1 LSFFNR
7 KQHLI
12 SDSASIGQEGKRVF
26 SLSEITASIER
37 MFSKYYA
44 SPYWIRAELSKLN
57 HYPQS
62 GHCYPDLVERQEG
75 KIKAQLRGVI
85 WRDEL
90 FEIARKF
97 EEVTREPFREGISIM
112 FLAYVKFTSEYGL
125 SLQIIDIEPLY
136 TLGEL
141 AREKMETIS
150 RLKKEG
156 IFNSNRLLELPL
168 LPKRLAVIS
177 AQTSKG
183 YSDLM
188 ITLENNPWGYRFNT
202 RLFHALLQGD
212 GAVDSIRK
220 QMGIISDNQEQF
232 DAVLIISGGVDEIGM
247 ACYDNYLL
255 ARDVACFPLPVITGI
270 GHSTNET
277 VVEMVAGINKI
288 TPTDVAHFLIGCF
301 RSFSDRI
308 KAAEQ
313 MLLPGVMVVL
323 ETNAARFNTLSGS
336 LLNLVKNTLREESD
350 LVEQQAL
357 VVREATNV
365 AVFNHRIALS
375 RYESGLT
382 MRPAQILGSH
392 RATLL
397 EQQKMLGLTTR
408 YLVSNQ
414 LKEIGTVDSRVK
426 LLDPVGVLKR
436 GFTITRLKGR
446 GIAPGNLPDPGDLL
460 ETESASG
467 KFISVVSE
475 KKSI

>member
-1 LSFFNR
+1 
-7 KQHLI
+7 LI

-220 QMGIISDNQEQF
+220 QLGIIRDNQEQF
-232 DAVLIISGGVDEIGM
+232 DAVLIIRGGGDEIGM

>member
-1 LSFFNR
+1 M
-7 KQHLI
+7 I

-220 QMGIISDNQEQF
+220 QLGIIRDNQEQF
-232 DAVLIISGGVDEIGM
+232 DAVLIIRGGGDEIGM

>member
-1 LSFFNR
+1 
-7 KQHLI
+7 
-12 SDSASIGQEGKRVF
+12 
-26 SLSEITASIER
+26 

-57 HYPQS
+57 HYPQR

-90 FEIARKF
+90 FEITRKF

-112 FLAYVKFTSEYGL
+112 FLAYVRFTSEYGL

-220 QMGIISDNQEQF
+220 QLGIVRENQEQF
-232 DAVLIISGGVDEIGM
+232 DAVLIIRGGGDEIGM

-288 TPTDVAHFLIGCF
+288 TPTDVAHFLTGCF

-313 MLLPGVMVVL
+313 MLQPAAKLVL
-323 ETNAARFNTLSGS
+323 ETNVTRFTALSDS
-336 LLNLVKNTLREESD
+336 LLNLAKEALREEND
-350 LVEQQAL
+350 FIEQQAL
-357 VVREATNV
+357 VIREATNV

-382 MRPAQILGSH
+382 MRPAQILGTH
-392 RATLL
+392 RAKLL
-397 EQQKMLGLTTR
+397 EQQKMLGLTIR
-408 YLVSNQ
+408 YFVSNQ
-414 LKEIGTVDSRVK
+414 LKEIGTVDTRVQ
-426 LLDPVGVLKR
+426 LLDPAGVLKR

-446 GIAPGNLPDPGDLL
+446 GIAPGNMPEPGDLL
-460 ETESASG
+460 ETESAPG

-475 KKSI
+475 TKSI

>member
-1 LSFFNR
+1 
-7 KQHLI
+7 
-12 SDSASIGQEGKRVF
+12 
-26 SLSEITASIER
+26 
-37 MFSKYYA
+37 
-44 SPYWIRAELSKLN
+44 
-57 HYPQS
+57 
-62 GHCYPDLVERQEG
+62 
-75 KIKAQLRGVI
+75 
-85 WRDEL
+85 
-90 FEIARKF
+90 
-97 EEVTREPFREGISIM
+97 
-112 FLAYVKFTSEYGL
+112 
-125 SLQIIDIEPLY
+125 
-136 TLGEL
+136 
-141 AREKMETIS
+141 
-150 RLKKEG
+150 
-156 IFNSNRLLELPL
+156 
-168 LPKRLAVIS
+168 
-177 AQTSKG
+177 
-183 YSDLM
+183 
-188 ITLENNPWGYRFNT
+188 
-202 RLFHALLQGD
+202 
-212 GAVDSIRK
+212 
-220 QMGIISDNQEQF
+220 
-232 DAVLIISGGVDEIGM
+232 
-247 ACYDNYLL
+247 
-255 ARDVACFPLPVITGI
+255 
-270 GHSTNET
+270 
-277 VVEMVAGINKI
+277 
-288 TPTDVAHFLIGCF
+288 
-301 RSFSDRI
+301 
-308 KAAEQ
+308 

>member
-1 LSFFNR
+1 M
-7 KQHLI
+7 I

-220 QMGIISDNQEQF
+220 QLGIIRDNQEQF
-232 DAVLIISGGVDEIGM
+232 DAVLIIRGGGDEIGM

-408 YLVSNQ
+408 YFVSNQ

>member
-1 LSFFNR
+1 M
-7 KQHLI
+7 I

-220 QMGIISDNQEQF
+220 QLGIIRDNQEQF
-232 DAVLIISGGVDEIGM
+232 DAVLIIRGGGDEIGM

-397 EQQKMLGLTTR
+397 EQQKMLSLTTR

>member
-1 LSFFNR
+1 MSFFNR

-220 QMGIISDNQEQF
+220 QLGIIRDNQEQF
-232 DAVLIISGGVDEIGM
+232 DAVLIIRGGGDEIGM

-408 YLVSNQ
+408 YLVRNQ

>member
-1 LSFFNR
+1 M
-7 KQHLI
+7 I